1 MITLRDLQYLVALDT
16 HRHFGR
22 AAEACFVSQPTLS
35 GQFKKLEDRLG
46 LTLVERNRHQ
56 VVMTQA
62 GTELAER
69 ARSLI
74 ADAKEFERHANSLVD
89 PLKGDMHLGLVP
101 TLAPYLLARVMAPL
115 SESLPDL
122 NFFLHEHQTDDLLI
136 QLDSGQLDLLVLPWK
151 EEMDCFDRIDL
162 FNEPLQLAAPAH
174 HPILQTNPLNLDSL
188 EGERVLTLEDGH
200 CLRDD
205 VLDVCFSAGAE
216 EDHRFQATSMET
228 LLYMVASG
236 VGITLVPELA
246 IDKDNRRDL
255 VYRQFDPPRP
265 QRQISM
271 VMRKAYSSMVCA
283 RKISEVISHCIGDL
297 SG

>member
-1 MITLRDLQYLVALDT
+1 MITLKDLQYLVALDT

-62 GTELAER
+62 GIELAER
-69 ARSLI
+69 ARSMI

-89 PLKGDMHLGLVP
+89 PLKGDIHLGLVP
-101 TLAPYLLARVMAPL
+101 TLAPYLLSRIMTPL
-115 SESLPDL
+115 SELLPDL

-136 QLDSGQLDLLVLPWK
+136 RLDSGQLDLLVLPWK
-151 EEMDCFDRIDL
+151 KEMDCFDRIDL
-162 FNEPLQLAAPAH
+162 FNEPLQLAAPAQ
-174 HPILQTNPLNLDSL
+174 HPLINISPLNLDSL

-205 VLDVCFSAGAE
+205 VLDVCFSAGAD
-216 EDHRFQATSMET
+216 EDHRFQATSLET
-228 LLYMVASG
+228 LLYMVANG
-236 VGITLVPELA
+236 AGITLVPELA
-246 IDKDNRRDL
+246 INKDSSRGL
-255 VYRQFDPPRP
+255 VYRQFDHPQP

-271 VMRKAYSSMVCA
+271 VMRQAYSRVICA
-283 RKISEVISHCIGDL
+283 QKISEIVCRCIGDL
-297 SG
+297 SR